1 VSDELSNITWKEM
14 EIEIYG
20 NSPSFLDRKPNHRI
34 YK

>member
-1 VSDELSNITWKEM
+1 MWKGV

-20 NSPSFLDRKPNHRI
+20 NSPPFLNRKPNHRI